1 MMSLLWPKWGVC
13 ISECRVATDWLLCF
27 VNIFA
32 GLRVYGFVWSTNGLN
47 KLNHELLVIVGILC
61 MRLRLVVA
69 LK

>member
-1 MMSLLWPKWGVC
+1 MMSFLWPKWGVC
-13 ISECRVATDWLLCF
+13 VSGRRVATSCLLCF

-47 KLNHELLVIVGILC
+47 KLNHKLFVIVGILY
-61 MRLRLVVA
+61 MWLRLVVA